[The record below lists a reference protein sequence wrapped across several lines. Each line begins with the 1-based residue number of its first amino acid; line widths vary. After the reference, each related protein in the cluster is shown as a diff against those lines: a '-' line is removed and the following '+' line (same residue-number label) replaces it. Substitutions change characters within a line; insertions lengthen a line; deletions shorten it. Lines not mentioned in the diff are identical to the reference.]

1 MRRVTTSSRACEAST
16 ADVRGYLPDACHLV
30 RMDGA
35 TPANSRIA
43 SVPHMAS
50 ARRCRRDKVRHV
62 TIHLLTLPC
71 RPAPTA

>member
-16 ADVRGYLPDACHLV
+16 ADVRTSFQ
-30 RMDGA
+30 A
-35 TPANSRIA
+35 TTPKARIPNA